1 MSKPFITL
9 IGAGRWGSNLLR
21 DFSKLGVLHSVC
33 EASQFL
39 IEKHQETYP
48 DLKFFSQFEHLRELK
63 ESGEISAV
71 AIATPATTHYSV
83 VTDCLNMGL
92 DVYVEKPLALKYSQG
107 QELVALAEKTGCR
120 LMVGHLL
127 QYHPAILKIKEMI
140 KDDLV
145 GKIQYIK
152 SNRLNLGQIRTGENV
167 LWSFAPHDI
176 SVILGLM
183 NDQLPNRVLCD
194 GYAAL
199 NPPICDSTTT
209 IMHFDQAYAEI
220 CVNWLYPYK
229 EQTLIIVGDRGMITF
244 RDSRTDPE
252 LFYYAQ
258 PITTDSNG
266 NVVINKREPERI
278 TIEGEGNSPLTI
290 ECQHFVDC
298 CNGKVKDIRT
308 DGAEALRVLTVLE
321 MAQRSLEQNG
331 AKVTPDDVMNQTNE
345 EDYYVDP
352 TALVESGARIG
363 KGTKIWHHS
372 HLMNCTIGENCSFGQ
387 GVYVGKGV
395 VMGDNCRVQ
404 NNVNVYSGVV
414 CESGVF
420 LGPNCTTTNDK
431 NPRAEFSKGGKYL
444 ETLIRQGASVGAG
457 AVILPGVTLGR
468 YCLVGA
474 GAVVTKDVPDYAVV
488 VGNPAQV
495 VGEVD
500 QKGLKVQK

>member
-1 MSKPFITL
+1 MKPFITL
-9 IGAGRWGSNLLR
+9 IGAGYWGSNLLR
-21 DFSKLGVLHSVC
+21 DFSKLNVLHSVC
-33 EASQFL
+33 EASQIL

-48 DLKFFSQFEHLRELK
+48 DLKFFSQFEHLKELK
-63 ESGEISAV
+63 DNGDISAV

-83 VTDCLNMGL
+83 VSQCLRMGL
-92 DVYVEKPLALKYSQG
+92 NVFVEKPLALEYSQG
-107 QELVALAEKTGCR
+107 QKLVALAEETGCR
-120 LMVGHLL
+120 LMIGHLL
-127 QYHPAILKIKEMI
+127 QYHPAMLKIKEMI
-140 KDDLV
+140 KEDMV

-152 SNRLNLGQIRTGENV
+152 SNRLNLGQVRTGENV

-194 GYAAL
+194 GFATL

-209 IMHFDQAYAEI
+209 IMHFDQGYAEI

-229 EQTLIIVGDRGMITF
+229 EQTLIIVGQKGMITF

-258 PITTDSNG
+258 PITSDSNG
-266 NVVINKREPERI
+266 NVVINKREPKRI
-278 TIEGEGNSPLTI
+278 SLDQGLSPLTL

-298 CNGKVKDIRT
+298 CLDDQVNIRT
-308 DGAEALRVLTVLE
+308 DGAEALRVLAVLE
-321 MAQRSLEQNG
+321 MAQKSLEQNG
-331 AKVTPDDVMNQTNE
+331 RNMTMDNLGSDEK
-345 EDYYVDP
+345 DYYVDS
-352 TALVESGARIG
+352 TALVESGAKIG

-372 HLMNCTIGENCSFGQ
+372 HLMNCQVGQNCSFGQ

-395 VMGDNCRVQ
+395 IMGDNCRVQ
-404 NNVNVYSGVV
+404 NNVNIYSGVV

-444 ETLIRQGASVGAG
+444 KTLIRQGASVGAG
-457 AVILPGVTLGR
+457 AIILPGVTLGC

-474 GAVVTKDVPDYAVV
+474 GSVVTKDVPDYAIV

-495 VGEVD
+495 VGKVD
-500 QKGLKVQK
+500 QKGNKI